1 METRTG
7 TRRRSIAG
15 IERESFGELFG
26 ELANDSSALVRDE
39 FQLAKQEISEKIVSF
54 RAAAILIVT
63 GAAIGSLAMMTLAA
77 SAVIGLA
84 HYVGPGYSA
93 LIIGGVLLIIAA
105 VVVSTGLKRVNQ
117 INFKPE
123 QTITTL
129 QEDKEWLKE
138 LT

>member
-1 METRTG
+1 MQTRIG
-7 TRRRSIAG
+7 TRQRSTIG
-15 IERESFGELFG
+15 IERESLGELFG

-39 FQLAKQEISEKIVSF
+39 IQLAKQEISEKIISF
-54 RAAAILIVT
+54 RAAAILIAA
-63 GAAIGSLAMMTLAA
+63 GAAAGLLAVMALTAA
-77 SAVIGLA
+77 AVIGLA
-84 HYVGPGYSA
+84 YYVGPGYSA
-93 LIIGGVLLIIAA
+93 LIVGGFLLMIAA
-105 VVVSTGLKRVNQ
+105 IVASTGLKRVKQ

>member
-1 METRTG
+1 MQTQTG
-7 TRRRSIAG
+7 TRLRSTIAN
-15 IERESFGELFG
+15 ERESFGELFG
-26 ELANDSSALVRDE
+26 ELASDSSALVRDE
-39 FQLAKQEISEKIVSF
+39 IQLAKQEISEKIVSF
-54 RAAAILIVT
+54 RAAAILILT

-77 SAVIGLA
+77 AAVIGLA

-93 LIIGGVLLIIAA
+93 LIIGGVLLLIAA
-105 VVVSTGLKRVNQ
+105 IVASTGLKRVKE

>member
-1 METRTG
+1 MQTRTG
-7 TRRRSIAG
+7 TGQRSTIG

-39 FQLAKQEISEKIVSF
+39 IQLAKQEISEKIVSF
-54 RAAAILIVT
+54 RSAAILILT
-63 GAAIGSLAMMTLAA
+63 GAAIGSLAMITLAA
-77 SAVIGLA
+77 AAVIGLA
-84 HYVGPGYSA
+84 YYVGPGYSA
-93 LIIGGVLLIIAA
+93 LIIGGVLLVIAGI
-105 VVVSTGLKRVNQ
+105 VTSTGLKRAKQ